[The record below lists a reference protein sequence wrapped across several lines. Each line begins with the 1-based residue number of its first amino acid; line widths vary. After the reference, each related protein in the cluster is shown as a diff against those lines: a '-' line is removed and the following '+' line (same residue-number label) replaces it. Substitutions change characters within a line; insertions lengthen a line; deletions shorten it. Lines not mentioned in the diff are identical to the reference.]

1 MKITRAYEFQLY
13 PSKEQE
19 QLISKTFGCKRFVY
33 NYMLDLKKKNPS
45 LGRFDMNKKLVE
57 LKSVYSFLKEVDST
71 TLQNAIKD
79 LDVSFMKHTKEGSG
93 YPKFKKKGLKESY
106 RTNNTLGTYKEKA
119 YQSIEIDLQRR
130 IIKLPK
136 LKEVPIRGYRN
147 LEYIN
152 GHIFNATIKR
162 VGNKYYVCVCIEEEV
177 HIPEFQMNSAIGID
191 VGIKNNV
198 VTSDGETYN
207 NVSTKD
213 QEKHIEDLQAKLS
226 KKEKGSQNYLKA
238 LKKLER
244 AYQKLRNMRKKFAEH
259 VAKEVTKNH
268 DILIMEHLNVKE
280 MLKKKEE
287 NNKRLRKG
295 ITNATFTLLKE
306 KIKYKCFL
314 KGKKF
319 YQINTYYPSS
329 QLCSRCKTKR
339 VEMKDLKL
347 REYECVK
354 CGIRIDRDYNA
365 SLNILDEGM
374 KLFLRDCYKV

>member
-1 MKITRAYEFQLY
+1 MKITRAYEFRMY

-19 QLISKTFGCKRFVY
+19 QLILKSFGCKRFIY

-45 LGRFDMNKKLVE
+45 LSRFDMNKKLVE
-57 LKSVYSFLKEVDST
+57 LKGVYQFLKEVDST

-79 LDVSFMKHTKEGSG
+79 LDVSFMKRTKEGSG
-93 YPKFKKKGLKESY
+93 YPKFKKKRLKESY
-106 RTNNTLGTYKEKA
+106 RTNNTFGTYQEKE

-147 LEYIN
+147 LEYLS

-226 KKEKGSQNYLKA
+226 KKEK
-238 LKKLER
+238 ER
-244 AYQKLRNMRKKFAEH
+244 KIFE
-259 VAKEVTKNH
+259 
-268 DILIMEHLNVKE
+268 I
-280 MLKKKEE
+280 
-287 NNKRLRKG
+287 
-295 ITNATFTLLKE
+295 KE
-306 KIKYKCFL
+306 KIK
-314 KGKKF
+314 
-319 YQINTYYPSS
+319 
-329 QLCSRCKTKR
+329 
-339 VEMKDLKL
+339 
-347 REYECVK
+347 
-354 CGIRIDRDYNA
+354 
-365 SLNILDEGM
+365 LNS
-374 KLFLRDCYKV
+374 